1 MIKFRFLLVVLC
13 LFFVVRPGFAEDSP
27 GIQKIVK
34 RGKLLV
40 AVYDADFLPMFGR
53 DKKGNL
59 IGHDIEL
66 ARYLA
71 KNLGVPV
78 EFVLTKKSFDDV
90 IDLVSE
96 GKADIAI
103 SLITPTLARAR
114 KVTFSTP
121 YLYVDLRL
129 VYNRLTAAKLDLTS
143 PANQIR
149 NIPGLKIA
157 VIRGSAFVENI
168 KKHFPLAIPVEYP
181 SVESTLPDIQTGKIF
196 AFFGDSAD
204 ISYSLSQKSD
214 TRLFF
219 GASKLKNVKD
229 PIVIAISW
237 QYPDFIS
244 WVNLAIQLRKLSHT
258 DIDFEKQYASQPEKT

>member
-1 MIKFRFLLVVLC
+1 MIKIRFLLIIC
-13 LFFVVRPGFAEDSP
+13 LLFIARPGFAEDSP

-40 AVYDADFLPMFGR
+40 AVYDANFLPMFGR
-53 DKKGNL
+53 DKKGEL
-59 IGHDIEL
+59 IGHDIDL

-78 EFVLTKKSFDDV
+78 EFVLTDKSFDGV

-96 GKADIAI
+96 DKADLAI
-103 SLITPTLARAR
+103 SLLTPTLTRAR
-114 KVTFSTP
+114 KVTFSIP

-129 VYNRLTAAKLDLTS
+129 VYNRLTAAKHDLTN

-157 VIRGSAFVENI
+157 VIQGSAFVEGI
-168 KKHFPLAIPVEYP
+168 KTYFPLAIPVEYP

-204 ISYSLSQKSD
+204 IAYSLSQKSD
-214 TRLFF
+214 ARLFF
-219 GASKLKNVKD
+219 GASKLKDVRS
-229 PIVIAISW
+229 PTAIAISPK
-237 QYPDFIS
+237 YPDFVS

-258 DIDFEKQYASQPEKT
+258 DIDFEKQYASQPEKN